1 MKKLIIADVAMG
13 SDFDFSF
20 FSFSFPPSPSGSIL
34 YIYILPCRFSM
45 KNTVVTMNV
54 LIAFLID
61 AYQAHVAS
69 IARRVKRWD
78 NTRRRYLHS
87 QTSLP
92 DDLRRSRTMSV
103 NNNSTAG
110 NNDNGAPNER
120 RHSLHYQESAWQT
133 RLHGAA
139 QSLGYDLS
147 QFHIRKEKGVGDF
160 YQDLYKDN

>member
-1 MKKLIIADVAMG
+1 
-13 SDFDFSF
+13 
-20 FSFSFPPSPSGSIL
+20 
-34 YIYILPCRFSM
+34 M

-110 NNDNGAPNER
+110 NSDNGAPNER

-147 QFHIRKEKGVGDF
+147 QFHIRKASTVHPQR
-160 YQDLYKDN
+160 YQLLRRGNWQQAPAHRYWESTKRRDHGTTAWYC